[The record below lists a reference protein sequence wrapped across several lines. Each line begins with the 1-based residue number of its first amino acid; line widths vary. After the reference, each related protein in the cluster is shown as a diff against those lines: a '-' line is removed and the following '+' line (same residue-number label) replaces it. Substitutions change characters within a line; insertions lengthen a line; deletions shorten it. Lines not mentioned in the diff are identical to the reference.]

1 MYKWWIKIMTNMNT
15 IVSVL
20 VLETDGMLKLGNWGK
35 LNKRTTFKAVSRF
48 RGINKGNGVL
58 DGLSRFCGILKF
70 YSVFKTFFKEKKV
83 KCLI

>member
-1 MYKWWIKIMTNMNT
+1 MTNMNT

-20 VLETDGMLKLGNWGK
+20 VLETDGMLKLGNRGK
-35 LNKRTTFKAVSRF
+35 LNKIITFKVASRF
-48 RGINKGNGVL
+48 RGTNKGNGVL
-58 DGLSRFCGILKF
+58 DGLSRFCGVLNF